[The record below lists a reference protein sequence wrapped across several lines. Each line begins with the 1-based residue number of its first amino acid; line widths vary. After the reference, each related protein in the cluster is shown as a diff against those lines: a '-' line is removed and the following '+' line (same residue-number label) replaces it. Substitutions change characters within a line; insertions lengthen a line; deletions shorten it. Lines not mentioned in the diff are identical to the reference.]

1 MTIADMHLQDKIPKS
16 LLVIVAILLAGA
28 AGIGIGLLIA
38 RDMAQTAAGKA
49 DTAWIEQLPPE
60 ELPGSASTTTT
71 QAKATKPQVSGS
83 QNQAAAAA
91 ALPAV
96 GEVIAS
102 KTGTVYYLPTCSGV
116 SRIKPENR
124 VTYASAS
131 AAQAKGL
138 APAKNC
144 KGL

>member
-1 MTIADMHLQDKIPKS
+1 MHLQDKIPKS
-16 LLVIVAILLAGA
+16 LLVIVAILLSGA
-28 AGIGIGLLIA
+28 AGIGIGLLMA
-38 RDMAQTAAGKA
+38 RDEAGKA
-49 DTAWIEQLPPE
+49 DQAWIEQLPAE
-60 ELPGSASTTTT
+60 ELQGSISTSTVSTLKSQSPET
-71 QAKATKPQVSGS
+71 Q
-83 QNQAAAAA
+83 NEAAAAA
-91 ALPAV
+91 ALSPA

-124 VTYASAS
+124 VTYASA
-131 AAQAKGL
+131 AEAKAKGF